1 MMSLSRMAARQ
12 LLTLLALLSLGQTV
26 FALFINPPPRQSDID
41 NPQYELGD
49 EIKIRW
55 STNAEF
61 TDLTLWQSGTG
72 KMYMLQSNS
81 RSQDYTWIVSY
92 QGIDPAETNSFS
104 LYLFEHGETGPLF
117 SSHRFNIT
125 DPNASTTSASET
137 TTTSPSSTETETSS
151 QTTAETTSEPA
162 SSSSTAADE
171 PTSSSAGIENTTSS
185 GPSSGAIAGI
195 VVGSIVVVLGIAVVG
210 FMLWRRKKAK
220 KASEST
226 PEMEAAKYAPVH
238 AAHDNGVHQGPYE
251 MGDPAQAHELPATE
265 YNPGTGSRT

>member
-1 MMSLSRMAARQ
+1 MLIDLSIA
-12 LLTLLALLSLGQTV
+12 
-26 FALFINPPPRQSDID
+26 
-41 NPQYELGD
+41 
-49 EIKIRW
+49 
-55 STNAEF
+55 
-61 TDLTLWQSGTG
+61 
-72 KMYMLQSNS
+72 NS

-92 QGIDPAETNSFS
+92 QGIDPTETNSFS

-125 DPNASTTSASET
+125 DPNASATSASET
-137 TTTSPSSTETETSS
+137 TTTSLSPTETETSS
-151 QTTAETTSEPA
+151 QTTAETTSESP
-162 SSSSTAADE
+162 SSSSTVADE
-171 PTSSSAGIENTTSS
+171 PTSSSAGIEYTTSS

-195 VVGSIVVVLGIAVVG
+195 VVGSIAVVLGIAVVG

-226 PEMEAAKYAPVH
+226 PEMEAAKYAPVQ
-238 AAHDNGVHQGPYE
+238 APHDNGVHQGPYE

>member
-1 MMSLSRMAARQ
+1 MLIDLSIA
-12 LLTLLALLSLGQTV
+12 
-26 FALFINPPPRQSDID
+26 D
-41 NPQYELGD
+41 
-49 EIKIRW
+49 
-55 STNAEF
+55 
-61 TDLTLWQSGTG
+61 
-72 KMYMLQSNS
+72 S

-104 LYLFEHGETGPLF
+104 LYLFESGETGPLF

-125 DPNASTTSASET
+125 DPNASATSASET
-137 TTTSPSSTETETSS
+137 TTTSLSPTETETSS
-151 QTTAETTSEPA
+151 QTTAETTSESP
-162 SSSSTAADE
+162 SSSTVAGE
-171 PTSSSAGIENTTSS
+171 PTSSSASIEYTTSS

-226 PEMEAAKYAPVH
+226 PEMEAAKYAPVQ
-238 AAHDNGVHQGPYE
+238 APHDNGVHQGPYE

-265 YNPGTGSRT
+265 YNSGTGSRT

>member
-1 MMSLSRMAARQ
+1 MMSLSTMAARR
-12 LLTLLALLSLGQTV
+12 LFAFLALLSLGQTV
-26 FALFINPPPRQSDID
+26 LALFINPPPRESDID
-41 NPQYELGD
+41 NPQYELGQ

-55 STNAEF
+55 STNADF

-72 KMYMLQSNS
+72 KMYTLQSNS
-81 RSQDYTWIVSY
+81 KSQDYTWIVSY

-104 LYLFEHGETGPLF
+104 LYLFEHGQTGPLF

-125 DPNASTTSASET
+125 DPKALTTSASET
-137 TTTSPSSTETETSS
+137 TTTSPSQTETEVSS
-151 QTTAETTSEPA
+151 QVTAETTSESA
-162 SSSSTAADE
+162 SSSSTVVDG
-171 PTSSSAGIENTTSS
+171 PSSSSAGIESIKSS
-185 GPSSGAIAGI
+185 GPSSGAIAGV

-220 KASEST
+220 KASGST
-226 PEMEAAKYAPVH
+226 PEMEAEKYAPVQ
-238 AAHDNGVHQGPYE
+238 APHDNGVHQGPYE